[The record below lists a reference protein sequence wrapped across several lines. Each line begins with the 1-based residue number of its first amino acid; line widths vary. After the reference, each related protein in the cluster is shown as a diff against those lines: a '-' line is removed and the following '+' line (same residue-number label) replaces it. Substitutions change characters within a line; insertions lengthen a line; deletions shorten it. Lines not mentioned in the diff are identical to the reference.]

1 MFDSLQA
8 VDRVHRFG
16 QTREVRVVRFVIRR
30 TIEERIVELQNK
42 KAEVI
47 RGAIGRGEGD
57 RSERMEETR
66 TEDFRMLFS

>member
-1 MFDSLQA
+1 M
-8 VDRVHRFG
+8 
-16 QTREVRVVRFVIRR
+16 VRFVIRR